1 MKQLLTLLLL
11 VCSLGMEAANPLIP
25 DMKFRRLDTRDGL
38 SNSQIN
44 DIFQDSKGF
53 IWIATSYG
61 LNRYDGYRF
70 RTFYSDVND
79 TTTLRNNYVNDIW
92 EDYAGRLWLRQ
103 GMNFCVFDP
112 KTETA
117 VRTPSTLLA
126 KMGIKGGL
134 DRVYIDK
141 HKNFWVKTYDDG
153 LYYYNPKTKQKTL
166 TKYGY
171 SEDEFPKEFWISS
184 FAEFDD
190 LLMMVSSDGDLIA
203 VDGTQ
208 GKVVWRDKHIPQHG
222 GAQQASYK
230 LFIDN
235 YDNTWVISSERTYIH
250 HAKENKWYD
259 SINDFFAA
267 TGISGL
273 PENLLVWDVIMDQ
286 RNWLWLATDH
296 EGLLVVDPQNKEIK
310 QFLSN
315 KFDQTTLSEN
325 TVKTLMLDKAGN
337 MWIGAYR
344 NGLNQ
349 YIESQAGIKT
359 IELGDINTTVEG
371 KDGFYWLG
379 TDNRGIIRY
388 NPATEESEVLDK
400 STSGF
405 ASNTMVASFC
415 SHDGALWFGTYNGG
429 LIEIDPD
436 GRVTNYLV
444 SGADEGLLNNNIWS
458 VTEDKWGDI
467 WIGTLGSGV
476 QRLNR
481 KTGKFKTWNSY
492 NTNLNENFMTSVGW
506 IKKGWLIAGHS
517 TYYSLINPVNGK
529 VTNVT
534 IPNVP
539 GQAQAAPTTVC
550 VLEDSRGLIW
560 HGSMSGCCVYDPKS
574 GWQKMLDMNNGLLG
588 SSVVGMA
595 EDQRHTMWVVTEHGV
610 ANVNPHKEADGT
622 WSFIIR
628 NFTTKDG
635 LQQGP
640 YNHRSISVCRDGKVL
655 VGGFGGLDIIDPKLL
670 SSSGN
675 KERPIF
681 SGLKLF
687 GQQVEVGMA
696 YDGHVILREALDV
709 CRKLVL
715 KHDENQF
722 TIQLA
727 TDKGE
732 MHNPSRFIYQLEGF
746 SDKWI
751 KTEEVDPNITYMSL
765 HHGNYTLHVR
775 MLNEDGTMG
784 EYEATLKIIITPP
797 LIRNRWLMVA
807 FLLIVGLSI
816 YLWRRRFL
824 KKQAELVELKLFR
837 NELQKNHM
845 MSAMREEIEQQMRE
859 EGKMVAGAAAEVED
873 GELAPVTDGVKE
885 NIDIVPLLREVCD
898 NFKLAD
904 GQAYKVSFFPLAE
917 HLNVMADKAQIAYI
931 LKTLLNNSAKF
942 SPVNSAVKIFVE
954 EQSDNAVIRII
965 DKGIGIPDEILPHL
979 FDKFDQGD
987 EGTNLHLIAD
997 IVRSH
1002 DGTIKGEKNVGGGTV
1017 FTITLPLVPEVIEEA
1032 VLMED
1037 DEEVET
1043 SEKIDDINN

>member
-273 PENLLVWDVIMDQ
+273 PENLLIWDVIMDQ

-560 HGSMSGCCVYDPKS
+560 QGSMSGCCVYDPKT
-574 GWQKMLDMNNGLLG
+574 GWQKLLDMNNGLLG

>member
-190 LLMMVSSDGDLIA
+190 LLMMVSSDGDLMA

-359 IELGDINTTVEG
+359 VELGDINTTVEG

-560 HGSMSGCCVYDPKS
+560 QGSMSGCCVYDPKS

-732 MHNPSRFIYQLEGF
+732 VHNPSRFVYQLEGF

-784 EYEATLKIIITPP
+784 EHEATLKIIITPP

-837 NELQKNHM
+837 NELQKKHM

>member
-103 GMNFCVFDP
+103 GMNYCVFDP

-141 HKNFWVKTYDDG
+141 KKNYWVKTYDDG

-190 LLMMVSSDGDLIA
+190 LLMMASSDGDLMA
-203 VDGTQ
+203 VDGTK

-273 PENLLVWDVIMDQ
+273 PENLLIWDVIMDQ

-560 HGSMSGCCVYDPKS
+560 QGSMSGSCVYDPKT
-574 GWQKMLDMNNGLLG
+574 GWQKLLDMNNGLLG

-765 HHGNYTLHVR
+765 HHGSYTLHVR

-837 NELQKNHM
+837 NELQKKHM

>member
-1 MKQLLTLLLL
+1 
-11 VCSLGMEAANPLIP
+11 
-25 DMKFRRLDTRDGL
+25 
-38 SNSQIN
+38 
-44 DIFQDSKGF
+44 
-53 IWIATSYG
+53 
-61 LNRYDGYRF
+61 
-70 RTFYSDVND
+70 
-79 TTTLRNNYVNDIW
+79 
-92 EDYAGRLWLRQ
+92 
-103 GMNFCVFDP
+103 
-112 KTETA
+112 
-117 VRTPSTLLA
+117 
-126 KMGIKGGL
+126 
-134 DRVYIDK
+134 
-141 HKNFWVKTYDDG
+141 
-153 LYYYNPKTKQKTL
+153 
-166 TKYGY
+166 
-171 SEDEFPKEFWISS
+171 
-184 FAEFDD
+184 
-190 LLMMVSSDGDLIA
+190 
-203 VDGTQ
+203 
-208 GKVVWRDKHIPQHG
+208 
-222 GAQQASYK
+222 
-230 LFIDN
+230 
-235 YDNTWVISSERTYIH
+235 
-250 HAKENKWYD
+250 
-259 SINDFFAA
+259 
-267 TGISGL
+267 
-273 PENLLVWDVIMDQ
+273 
-286 RNWLWLATDH
+286 
-296 EGLLVVDPQNKEIK
+296 
-310 QFLSN
+310 
-315 KFDQTTLSEN
+315 
-325 TVKTLMLDKAGN
+325 
-337 MWIGAYR
+337 
-344 NGLNQ
+344 
-349 YIESQAGIKT
+349 
-359 IELGDINTTVEG
+359 
-371 KDGFYWLG
+371 
-379 TDNRGIIRY
+379 
-388 NPATEESEVLDK
+388 
-400 STSGF
+400 
-405 ASNTMVASFC
+405 
-415 SHDGALWFGTYNGG
+415 
-429 LIEIDPD
+429 
-436 GRVTNYLV
+436 
-444 SGADEGLLNNNIWS
+444 
-458 VTEDKWGDI
+458 
-467 WIGTLGSGV
+467 
-476 QRLNR
+476 
-481 KTGKFKTWNSY
+481 
-492 NTNLNENFMTSVGW
+492 
-506 IKKGWLIAGHS
+506 
-517 TYYSLINPVNGK
+517 
-529 VTNVT
+529 
-534 IPNVP
+534 
-539 GQAQAAPTTVC
+539 
-550 VLEDSRGLIW
+550 
-560 HGSMSGCCVYDPKS
+560 MSGSCVYDPKT
-574 GWQKMLDMNNGLLG
+574 GWQKLLDMNNGLLG

-765 HHGNYTLHVR
+765 HHGSYTLHVR

-784 EYEATLKIIITPP
+784 EYEATLKITITPP

-837 NELQKNHM
+837 NELQKKHM

>member
-1 MKQLLTLLLL
+1 VDWKNNTQTL
-11 VCSLGMEAANPLIP
+11 
-25 DMKFRRLDTRDGL
+25 
-38 SNSQIN
+38 
-44 DIFQDSKGF
+44 
-53 IWIATSYG
+53 
-61 LNRYDGYRF
+61 
-70 RTFYSDVND
+70 
-79 TTTLRNNYVNDIW
+79 
-92 EDYAGRLWLRQ
+92 
-103 GMNFCVFDP
+103 
-112 KTETA
+112 
-117 VRTPSTLLA
+117 
-126 KMGIKGGL
+126 
-134 DRVYIDK
+134 
-141 HKNFWVKTYDDG
+141 
-153 LYYYNPKTKQKTL
+153 
-166 TKYGY
+166 
-171 SEDEFPKEFWISS
+171 
-184 FAEFDD
+184 
-190 LLMMVSSDGDLIA
+190 
-203 VDGTQ
+203 
-208 GKVVWRDKHIPQHG
+208 
-222 GAQQASYK
+222 
-230 LFIDN
+230 
-235 YDNTWVISSERTYIH
+235 
-250 HAKENKWYD
+250 
-259 SINDFFAA
+259 
-267 TGISGL
+267 
-273 PENLLVWDVIMDQ
+273 
-286 RNWLWLATDH
+286 
-296 EGLLVVDPQNKEIK
+296 
-310 QFLSN
+310 
-315 KFDQTTLSEN
+315 
-325 TVKTLMLDKAGN
+325 
-337 MWIGAYR
+337 
-344 NGLNQ
+344 
-349 YIESQAGIKT
+349 
-359 IELGDINTTVEG
+359 
-371 KDGFYWLG
+371 
-379 TDNRGIIRY
+379 
-388 NPATEESEVLDK
+388 
-400 STSGF
+400 
-405 ASNTMVASFC
+405 
-415 SHDGALWFGTYNGG
+415 
-429 LIEIDPD
+429 
-436 GRVTNYLV
+436 
-444 SGADEGLLNNNIWS
+444 
-458 VTEDKWGDI
+458 
-467 WIGTLGSGV
+467 
-476 QRLNR
+476 
-481 KTGKFKTWNSY
+481 
-492 NTNLNENFMTSVGW
+492 
-506 IKKGWLIAGHS
+506 
-517 TYYSLINPVNGK
+517 
-529 VTNVT
+529 
-534 IPNVP
+534 
-539 GQAQAAPTTVC
+539 
-550 VLEDSRGLIW
+550 
-560 HGSMSGCCVYDPKS
+560 
-574 GWQKMLDMNNGLLG
+574 LDMNSGLIG
-588 SSVVGMA
+588 SSVVGIA
-595 EDQRHTMWVVTEHGV
+595 EDKQHTMWVVTEYGV
-610 ANVNPHKEADGT
+610 SNVVAKKDDQGQWTFNVR
-622 WSFIIR
+622 SFS
-628 NFTTKDG
+628 TKDG

-640 YNHRSISVCRDGKVL
+640 YNQRSICITQDGLVL
-655 VGGFGGLDIIDPKLL
+655 VGGVNGVDVINPKLVT
-670 SSSGN
+670 N
-675 KERPIF
+675 IDNNETPIF

-687 GQQVEVGMA
+687 GQQLGIGEA
-696 YDGHVILREALDV
+696 YDGRVILEEDLNVSKELILR
-709 CRKLVL
+709 
-715 KHDENQF
+715 HYENQF

-784 EYEATLKIIITPP
+784 EHEATLKITITPP